1 MPYKCV
7 RVCVRAC
14 VSVCEHKWV
23 QRTTSDLQCVKLVK
37 AAPARIHKCYLCVVI
52 VSTVSQWG
60 HFRLWKCVKQV
71 FSVHWWPKITAPR
84 LNMDSTEKSFWVSCT
99 RLNGVKSALWFD
111 VQQQNI
117 HEFTE
122 GRVGVY
128 RPIRVL
134 FNTPIIPT
142 GSFKSAGTSDLTWPR
157 LHWWLSFWGAVGA
170 KWRYIRV
177 QHWDF
182 ELADF
187 DNEAA
192 KPPLTVN

>member
-1 MPYKCV
+1 
-7 RVCVRAC
+7 
-14 VSVCEHKWV
+14 
-23 QRTTSDLQCVKLVK
+23 
-37 AAPARIHKCYLCVVI
+37 
-52 VSTVSQWG
+52 
-60 HFRLWKCVKQV
+60 
-71 FSVHWWPKITAPR
+71 
-84 LNMDSTEKSFWVSCT
+84 MDSTEKSFWVSCT
-99 RLNGVKSALWFD
+99 RLNGVKSALCFD

-192 KPPLTVN
+192 KPPLTVNLRGVAFKSRRLLNSPEDIPPCFQHPKIRSLASFAWLIDKTEQVSRWDRM